1 MKFLQKNIMLDGIY
15 WVKQCALVDYRW
27 RVGGQMYSIMCVIL
41 LLFWTVS
48 ANAASMMAPDFIKT
62 DLQGQQV
69 NLSTLLE
76 KGPVL
81 IDFWATYC
89 KPCLKAMPKLEKIH
103 QKYQEKGLTVLGLN
117 EDGPRGQTKVRP
129 FLNRLKITFPIVI
142 DGDKAVF
149 KRFGLTA
156 CPSTV
161 LIAQDGEIVLKQV
174 GYMPNYDDELIQ
186 SIELLLSKSSAHKHT
201 GNEREKD

>member
-1 MKFLQKNIMLDGIY
+1 
-15 WVKQCALVDYRW
+15 
-27 RVGGQMYSIMCVIL
+27 MYYVICVTIL
-41 LLFWTVS
+41 SFWTASV
-48 ANAASMMAPDFIKT
+48 NAANVMAPDFVKT
-62 DLQGQQV
+62 DIQGQQV
-69 NLSTLLE
+69 NLKTLLE

-89 KPCLKAMPKLEKIH
+89 KPCLKAMPKLETIH
-103 QKYQEKGLTVLGLN
+103 QKYKEKGLTVLGLN

-142 DGDKAVF
+142 DGDGALF
-149 KRFGLTA
+149 KRFGLTG

-174 GYMPNYDDELIQ
+174 GYVTRHDDELIQ
-186 SIELLLSKSSAHKHT
+186 TIEMLLPKTPVRKLT
-201 GNEREKD
+201 GDHEKN

>member
-1 MKFLQKNIMLDGIY
+1 MHH
-15 WVKQCALVDYRW
+15 
-27 RVGGQMYSIMCVIL
+27 IMCIIL
-41 LLFWTVS
+41 LLLWTVS
-48 ANAASMMAPDFIKT
+48 ANAASMVAPDFVKT

-69 NLSTLLE
+69 NLRTLLD

-89 KPCLKAMPKLEKIH
+89 KPCLKAMPKLETIH

-117 EDGPRGQTKVRP
+117 EDGPRGQTKVRA
-129 FLNRLKITFPIVI
+129 FLKRLKITFPIVI
-142 DGDKAVF
+142 DGDGAVF
-149 KRFGLTA
+149 KRFGMTG

-174 GYMPNYDDELIQ
+174 GYIPKYDDELIQ
-186 SIELLLSKSSAHKHT
+186 SIELLLSNVPDDKFT
-201 GNEREKD
+201 GGGRKKD